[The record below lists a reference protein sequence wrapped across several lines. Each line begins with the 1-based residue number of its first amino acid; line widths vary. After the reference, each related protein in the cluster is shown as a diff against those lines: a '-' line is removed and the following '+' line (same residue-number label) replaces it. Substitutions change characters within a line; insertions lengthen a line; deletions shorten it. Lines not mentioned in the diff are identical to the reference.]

1 MTYQEYIE
9 ENRGRDLPDG
19 CRLMTEEEYAENQ
32 AKDEAD
38 KAAATEITV
47 YIPYV
52 EQAADADS
60 EDEAVKIVKAMT
72 KAHDEICQ
80 KLYKADDQDALGAHI
95 EAFKTAKKTILTPYK
110 KRQRRFTPEEYK
122 KYVAACERAE
132 EDED

>member
-19 CRLMTEEEYAENQ
+19 CRLMTEEEYAELQ

-38 KAAATEITV
+38 KAAATEITT
-47 YIPYV
+47 YTTFV
-52 EQAADADS
+52 EQVADD

-72 KAHDEICQ
+72 KVHDEICQ
-80 KLYKADDQDALGAHI
+80 KLYKAGDQDALGAHI